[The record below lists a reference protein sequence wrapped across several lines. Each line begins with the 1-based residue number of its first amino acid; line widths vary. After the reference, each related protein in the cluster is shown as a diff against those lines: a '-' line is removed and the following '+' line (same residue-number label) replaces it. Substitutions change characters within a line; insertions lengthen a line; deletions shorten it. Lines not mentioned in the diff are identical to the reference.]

1 MGWWWA
7 GAGQEFPPITVLLHI
22 LGWPGQCVVPHTGHW
37 SPVHCS
43 LQGRTHL
50 LVVMVV
56 VMQAAVVTLQQ

>member
-1 MGWWWA
+1 MEWWA
-7 GAGQEFPPITVLLHI
+7 GAGQEFPPITVVLHI
-22 LGWPGQCVVPHTGHW
+22 LGWPGQCTHTGHW

-50 LVVMVV
+50 LVMMVV

>member
-7 GAGQEFPPITVLLHI
+7 GAGQEFPPITVVLHI
-22 LGWPGQCVVPHTGHW
+22 LGWPGQCTHTGHW

-50 LVVMVV
+50 LVAMVM